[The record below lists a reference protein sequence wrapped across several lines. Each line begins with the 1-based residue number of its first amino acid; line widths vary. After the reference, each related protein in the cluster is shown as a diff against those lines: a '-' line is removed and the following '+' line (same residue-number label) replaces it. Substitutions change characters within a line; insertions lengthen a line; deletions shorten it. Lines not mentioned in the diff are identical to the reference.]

1 MMSIWLMIMTR
12 VVFQENVEK
21 SYRVVGVLEMWED
34 TLEVLEN
41 LLPYFFAGARN
52 TYKEKYKKVPSLF

>member
-1 MMSIWLMIMTR
+1 M
-12 VVFQENVEK
+12 
-21 SYRVVGVLEMWED
+21 VGVLEMWED